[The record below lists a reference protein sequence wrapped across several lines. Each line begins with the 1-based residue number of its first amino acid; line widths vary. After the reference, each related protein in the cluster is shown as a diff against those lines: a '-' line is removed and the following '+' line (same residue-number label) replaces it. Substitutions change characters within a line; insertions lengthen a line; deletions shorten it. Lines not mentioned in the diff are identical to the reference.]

1 MQEVSFFVPGVPV
14 PQGSKNA
21 GVRDGRAFMYEAN
34 KKHKPW
40 RADVQKVAETRSGA
54 FGKDTPVHL
63 EAVFV
68 FERPKSVTPAKRPH
82 MSVKPDLSKLIRS
95 VEDSITKAGVWGD
108 DARVVHVNAVKRYA
122 DETGLALGA
131 HITIREVKE

>member
-1 MQEVSFFVPGVPV
+1 MNEVSFFVPGVPV

-21 GVRDGRAFMYEAN
+21 GVRNGRAFMYEAN
-34 KKHKPW
+34 KGHKAW
-40 RADVQKVAETRSGA
+40 RAHVQEVAETRAGA
-54 FGKDTPVHL
+54 FNKDTPVHL

-68 FERPKSVTPAKRPH
+68 FQRPKSVKPANRPH

-108 DARVVHVNAVKRYA
+108 DARVVHVGAVKRYS
-122 DETGLALGA
+122 DETGLAPGA
-131 HITIREVKE
+131 HITIREVTE